1 MAGHPNREGD
11 APHALPDPLLGATIA
26 GRYEVVTLIA
36 RGGMGKVYKAQQK
49 ALGRVCALKVL
60 STTYSGNGD
69 PQFHRRFSLEAAT
82 VSRLTHANTVIV
94 YDFGK
99 CDTTGVYFIAM
110 EYLDGPTL
118 SQVIRAQETLPEAR
132 ASHIAQQIC
141 RSVDEAHGIG
151 IVHRDLKPGNVMLVN
166 RGDESDFVKVLDFGL
181 VKDVSGRA
189 EELTQGGLFMGSPKY
204 MAPEQVQSAPVTPA
218 TDIYSLGIILYEML
232 SGKTP
237 FDAKGAKIL
246 VAHVSTPPVPLRQR
260 NPLAKV
266 SEEME
271 AIVMRCI
278 EKRPTARFRSMRE
291 LRLALVAEREGA
303 LDKLDTTESMT
314 RLRSDVLPTA
324 ALPAAASETPT
335 VVRTA
340 PSAERETVPDLRP
353 APGIA
358 AAAIGDAMR
367 DVPRARTSSWTTYA
381 GVGVAALSGIA
392 LVALILSQLGGPPQL
407 TNPVPGPDTSG
418 GATASA
424 VAEPPTPTAALR
436 PVINVHFELVSQLK
450 DLKPA
455 AFISGPDPVY
465 TREALAGR
473 VQGTAVARCVIRA
486 DGSVTGCRMMR
497 SLMFLDD
504 GILAAL
510 ASRRFTP
517 TLRFGRAVDEE
528 YLFTVDATLL

>member
-1 MAGHPNREGD
+1 
-11 APHALPDPLLGATIA
+11 
-26 GRYEVVTLIA
+26 
-36 RGGMGKVYKAQQK
+36 
-49 ALGRVCALKVL
+49 
-60 STTYSGNGD
+60 
-69 PQFHRRFSLEAAT
+69 
-82 VSRLTHANTVIV
+82 
-94 YDFGK
+94 
-99 CDTTGVYFIAM
+99 
-110 EYLDGPTL
+110 
-118 SQVIRAQETLPEAR
+118 
-132 ASHIAQQIC
+132 
-141 RSVDEAHGIG
+141 
-151 IVHRDLKPGNVMLVN
+151 
-166 RGDESDFVKVLDFGL
+166 
-181 VKDVSGRA
+181 
-189 EELTQGGLFMGSPKY
+189 
-204 MAPEQVQSAPVTPA
+204 
-218 TDIYSLGIILYEML
+218 
-232 SGKTP
+232 
-237 FDAKGAKIL
+237 
-246 VAHVSTPPVPLRQR
+246 
-260 NPLAKV
+260 
-266 SEEME
+266 
-271 AIVMRCI
+271 
-278 EKRPTARFRSMRE
+278 